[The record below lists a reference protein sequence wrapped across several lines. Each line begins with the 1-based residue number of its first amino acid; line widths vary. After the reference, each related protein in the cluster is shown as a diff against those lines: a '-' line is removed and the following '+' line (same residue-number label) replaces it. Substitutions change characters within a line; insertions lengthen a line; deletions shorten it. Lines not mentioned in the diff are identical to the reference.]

1 MCSDAWSPIFF
12 QLAPAS
18 RLRYTPSPNPTWRP
32 PTFSPLPTHTI
43 SGWLGSMVTQ
53 PTEYDAS
60 FSNTGCQVVPAF
72 VVFQRPPL
80 PTATYQMS
88 WSLGWMA
95 MSLTRPEVMA
105 GPMFRNSSPLNG
117 SFLSF
122 FSGAAAVLPGLGP
135 AAPAI
140 EDDRASASTTGNAR
154 AGRMAAS
161 EGTSDAW
168 GRETRA
174 LTRAVPR
181 AARGRAVCHSVSRR
195 AKADRQWRRPP
206 GHCHC
211 LGGRTSGV

>member
-1 MCSDAWSPIFF
+1 MCSDASSPILF

-43 SGWLGSMVTQ
+43 SAWLGSMVTQ

-60 FSNTGCQVVPAF
+60 FSNTGCHVVPAF
-72 VVFQRPPL
+72 VVFHRPPL

-88 WSLGWMA
+88 WSMGWMA

-122 FSGAAAVLPGLGP
+122 FSGAAGGLPVLGAAAVPPGLGT

-140 EDDRASASTTGNAR
+140 ENDRASASTTGNAR
-154 AGRMAAS
+154 ARRMAAS
-161 EGTSDAW
+161 DG
-168 GRETRA
+168 
-174 LTRAVPR
+174 
-181 AARGRAVCHSVSRR
+181 
-195 AKADRQWRRPP
+195 
-206 GHCHC
+206 
-211 LGGRTSGV
+211 

>member
-1 MCSDAWSPIFF
+1 
-12 QLAPAS
+12 
-18 RLRYTPSPNPTWRP
+18 
-32 PTFSPLPTHTI
+32 
-43 SGWLGSMVTQ
+43 MVTQ
-53 PTEYDAS
+53 PTEYEAS

-122 FSGAAAVLPGLGP
+122 FSGAAAAVPGLAVLPGLGT

-140 EDDRASASTTGNAR
+140 ENDTARAST
-154 AGRMAAS
+154 
-161 EGTSDAW
+161 
-168 GRETRA
+168 
-174 LTRAVPR
+174 
-181 AARGRAVCHSVSRR
+181 
-195 AKADRQWRRPP
+195 
-206 GHCHC
+206 
-211 LGGRTSGV
+211 

>member
-1 MCSDAWSPIFF
+1 
-12 QLAPAS
+12 
-18 RLRYTPSPNPTWRP
+18 
-32 PTFSPLPTHTI
+32 
-43 SGWLGSMVTQ
+43 MVTQ
-53 PTEYDAS
+53 PTEYEAS

-122 FSGAAAVLPGLGP
+122 FSGAAAVLAGLGA

-140 EDDRASASTTGNAR
+140 ENDRASASTTGNATAR
-154 AGRMAAS
+154 RMAAS

-174 LTRAVPR
+174 LTQSTNTRSM
-181 AARGRAVCHSVSRR
+181 ARKELHRLSGDGTERSRDANGR
-195 AKADRQWRRPP
+195 RQRVGDTERGETFLARP
-206 GHCHC
+206 C
-211 LGGRTSGV
+211 

>member
-53 PTEYDAS
+53 PTEYEAS

-72 VVFQRPPL
+72 VVFHRPPL

-95 MSLTRPEVMA
+95 MSTTRPEVMA

-122 FSGAAAVLPGLGP
+122 FSGAAAVAVPGLDPAGVLPGLDT
-135 AAPAI
+135 AASAI
-140 EDDRASASTTGNAR
+140 ENDRASASTTGNAK
-154 AGRMAAS
+154 GR
-161 EGTSDAW
+161 
-168 GRETRA
+168 R
-174 LTRAVPR
+174 
-181 AARGRAVCHSVSRR
+181 
-195 AKADRQWRRPP
+195 
-206 GHCHC
+206 
-211 LGGRTSGV
+211 